1 MNKLNVDE
9 NDKRI
14 ENVVVDISL
23 NGGGSPF
30 YESFMASW
38 FLGRAD
44 WHYKNNRTGT
54 KYSLSFIADVDFD
67 ENFNS
72 IEDFAIDS
80 DDNIC
85 DLNRYCIISDESFSA
100 ANYFA
105 FQARA
110 SKRVKLFGSKSSGG
124 NCFVMQVCT
133 PAGTVFSTSSFME
146 VFSLHNGEFV
156 GIEDGVAPDIC
167 FPITEFDKVYDR
179 NKFYN
184 KYLKDQ

>member
-1 MNKLNVDE
+1 MMSVAPSPVA
-9 NDKRI
+9 I
-14 ENVVVDISL
+14 ETQIEIRDAISGVGFL
-23 NGGGSPF
+23 KTKMSIMITT
-30 YESFMASW
+30 EMAIIEISE
-38 FLGRAD
+38 
-44 WHYKNNRTGT
+44 T
-54 KYSLSFIADVDFD
+54 SFIADVDFD

-85 DLNRYCIISDESFSA
+85 DLNRYCIISDQSFSA

-124 NCFVMQVCT
+124 NCFVMEVCT

-146 VFSLHNGEFV
+146 VFSLHNGGFV
-156 GIEDGVAPDIC
+156 GVEDGVAPDIS